1 MYEQLLSV
9 EKFKVD
15 QCDGGTPNVR
25 VAYFKEITT
34 NQTFD
39 TCVSNELHFWDV

>member
-15 QCDGGTPNVR
+15 QCDGGTLNVH
-25 VAYFKEITT
+25 VANFKETTT
-34 NQTFD
+34 NQT
-39 TCVSNELHFWDV
+39 